1 MKFVRRETVVCVAI
15 AVALTWAFLRTEDQS
30 PATPERPV
38 LAVIAKLA
46 RTFLWLAVFAEPP
59 AQPPPV
65 QQSVSS
71 DGYPTVSHER
81 SL

>member
-15 AVALTWAFLRTEDQS
+15 AVALTWACMRNSEPS
-30 PATPERPV
+30 PSNPDRPV
-38 LAVIAKLA
+38 LTAIAKLA

-59 AQPPPV
+59 AQPPQV